1 MLDPALVQL
10 LADDR
15 RYPLEA
21 YIFVFEALHF
31 AQNVL
36 GMGVDKPSEPRAEP
50 GAAAESPA
58 SAEDED
64 FKIRDLKE
72 LEAEESGPQHHVT
85 GQELC
90 EAIRRYA
97 LEQYG
102 YMAQLVLSQWGIR
115 RTGDFGNIVFN
126 LIRIGRMRK
135 TESDRR
141 EDFEDVYDFD
151 TALRQE
157 FRISMPK

>member
-1 MLDPALVQL
+1 MLDPAIVQL
-10 LADDR
+10 LEDDR

-21 YIFVFEALHF
+21 YIFVFESLHY
-31 AQNVL
+31 AQKVL
-36 GMGVDKPSEPRAEP
+36 GMGTEGKSEPQPAP
-50 GAAAESPA
+50 GASGAGEGS
-58 SAEDED
+58 ED
-64 FKIRDLKE
+64 FEIRE
-72 LEAEESGPQHHVT
+72 FTEASGPQHHVT

-102 YMAQLVLSQWGIR
+102 YMAKLVLNNWGICA
-115 RTGDFGNIVFN
+115 TGDFGEIVFN

-135 TESDRR
+135 TPTDRR
-141 EDFEDVYDFD
+141 EDFDDVYDFE

-157 FRISMPK
+157 FRISMPR

>member
-1 MLDPALVQL
+1 MLDPAIIQL

-21 YIFVFEALHF
+21 YVFVFEALHY

-36 GMGVDKPSEPRAEP
+36 GMGAEGPSEPKLSASEADEEP
-50 GAAAESPA
+50 
-58 SAEDED
+58 
-64 FKIRDLKE
+64 
-72 LEAEESGPQHHVT
+72 SGPQHHVT

-90 EAIRRYA
+90 EAGRRYA
-97 LEQYG
+97 LDQYG
-102 YMAQLVLSQWGIR
+102 YMAKLVLNNWGIR
-115 RTGDFGNIVFN
+115 STGDFGEIVFN

-135 TESDRR
+135 TPADHR
-141 EDFEDVYDFD
+141 EDFDDVYDFE

-157 FRISMPK
+157 FRISGPK